1 MFESDIKSNL
11 HFNDGMILFA
21 GGLDIASSSLIF
33 LKTAEWTKTHGP
45 RAVVTIGAVVAGAG
59 MWVTAGADG
68 PFSLIMGKLFMEV
81 GLGAMYISAIMS
93 VKNLISDP
101 STRTFWMAVVGSE
114 SGLGQVG
121 VGLIA
126 NALICWG
133 FDWKSSIK
141 VMSLLCL
148 TAAAAGLAMTEQ
160 GIRPAADQGRED
172 NARRSQEAKE
182 TNDDGASL
190 ETRELPAEESIGG
203 KSHFNL
209 NSIADYFSV
218 LGLYIPYGVLPDQA
232 RGAGMSIWNA
242 NALILGMGGGST
254 TGRIAA
260 GAMVLWFK
268 KKPLSI

>member
-11 HFNDGMILFA
+11 HFNDGMILYA

-45 RAVVTIGAVVAGAG
+45 RAVVTIWAVVARAG

-101 STRTFWMAVVGSE
+101 STRTFRMAVVGSE

-133 FDWKSSIK
+133 FDWKSSK
-141 VMSLLCL
+141 
-148 TAAAAGLAMTEQ
+148 
-160 GIRPAADQGRED
+160 R
-172 NARRSQEAKE
+172 
-182 TNDDGASL
+182 
-190 ETRELPAEESIGG
+190 
-203 KSHFNL
+203 
-209 NSIADYFSV
+209 
-218 LGLYIPYGVLPDQA
+218 
-232 RGAGMSIWNA
+232 
-242 NALILGMGGGST
+242 
-254 TGRIAA
+254 
-260 GAMVLWFK
+260 
-268 KKPLSI
+268 